1 VISEDLR
8 QRVLTA
14 LASEL
19 EHDEAERRRDSG
31 GNGTGAGPASS
42 TASLATGSGVSPANG
57 SSANPGNGTSVSLDS
72 GRGAAEDAAMA
83 QEPEG
88 TAERAA
94 AGDAAVGPGAA
105 GSRPAVPLPRR
116 APGANGAPPPP
127 AELRRDYLPPSVL
140 GRKLDPEAHTE
151 PLPRISA
158 TGRGTGGP
166 AATGSGQSAQSLFSP
181 TPPATAPPGASAEP
195 APPGTAPAEAVP
207 SGTVPPESV
216 PPPSAPSAAA
226 LAAVAAP
233 TMPAGSAAL
242 AAAAEPTMP
251 AGSAA
256 LAAASVLAPPAA
268 PAGPAQTA
276 PDVAAPPGSPT
287 APAAQAGPAA
297 PAPVAP
303 PPPAPPVLPPPVL
316 PPPVLPPPVPA
327 PPRSPAAPRSP
338 APSGYGWTADPGG
351 ARPGSGRGGGTAAP
365 PPAALPAAKRPPRSG
380 RPYRIAGVILA
391 VVALVAAAVIALVL
405 SGRTTAG
412 HGTGQ
417 GSHARGAGAVV
428 RERAA
433 AWVAGQ
439 VSQAAV
445 VACDPVMCQ
454 ALKANG
460 VLAHRLYPLGAQTT
474 SPLRSQIIVATAA
487 VRAQFGNVLSSVYA
501 PAVLAS
507 FGFGPGRIDIRE
519 TAPHGAA
526 AYWAMLGADLA
537 NRKASG
543 AQLLHSGR
551 IAAGALARRELTAG
565 QIDGRLLLAI
575 AQMAATHPMFIVDFG
590 RPAPGAGPDMP
601 LRQADLAE
609 DAHAH
614 RHADHVVSA
623 GYVRS
628 MVSFLHAQHG
638 QFRAARVQTVR
649 LPDGAAVLRV
659 EFTAPSP
666 LGLLGPHA

>member
-1 VISEDLR
+1 
-8 QRVLTA
+8 
-14 LASEL
+14 
-19 EHDEAERRRDSG
+19 
-31 GNGTGAGPASS
+31 
-42 TASLATGSGVSPANG
+42 
-57 SSANPGNGTSVSLDS
+57 
-72 GRGAAEDAAMA
+72 M
-83 QEPEG
+83 
-88 TAERAA
+88 
-94 AGDAAVGPGAA
+94 
-105 GSRPAVPLPRR
+105 
-116 APGANGAPPPP
+116 
-127 AELRRDYLPPSVL
+127 
-140 GRKLDPEAHTE
+140 
-151 PLPRISA
+151 
-158 TGRGTGGP
+158 
-166 AATGSGQSAQSLFSP
+166 
-181 TPPATAPPGASAEP
+181 
-195 APPGTAPAEAVP
+195 
-207 SGTVPPESV
+207 
-216 PPPSAPSAAA
+216 
-226 LAAVAAP
+226 
-233 TMPAGSAAL
+233 
-242 AAAAEPTMP
+242 
-251 AGSAA
+251 
-256 LAAASVLAPPAA
+256 
-268 PAGPAQTA
+268 
-276 PDVAAPPGSPT
+276 
-287 APAAQAGPAA
+287 
-297 PAPVAP
+297 
-303 PPPAPPVLPPPVL
+303 
-316 PPPVLPPPVPA
+316 PA

-338 APSGYGWTADPGG
+338 APSGYGRTADLGG
-351 ARPGSGRGGGTAAP
+351 ARPGSGRGAGTAAL

-428 RERAA
+428 RGRAA

-439 VSQAAV
+439 VSRAAV

-507 FGFGPGRIDIRE
+507 FGFGPDRIDIRE

-526 AYWAMLGADLA
+526 AYRAMLGADLA

-551 IAAGALARRELTAG
+551 IAAGALAWRELAAG
-565 QIDGRLLLAI
+565 EVDGRLLLAI

-614 RHADHVVSA
+614 RYAGHVVSA

-638 QFRAARVQTVR
+638 QFRPARVQTVR

-666 LGLLGPHA
+666 LGLLGHA